1 MTRHDYD
8 VAIIGGGLAG
18 SLLARQL
25 RRQLPDARVAV
36 FEKSQAASFK
46 VGESTVELASNYLVR
61 RVGLSRYL
69 YEHHLPKNGLRFFFD
84 TPARD
89 AALEAMSEIGS
100 VALPYLPAFQIDRAR
115 FETDLCAMNQEDG
128 VDVVRGK
135 VTRLALDGA
144 SGHRFEVQRE
154 GGKRDGAN
162 LSVSARWVVDASGR
176 ASLLAKKLALR
187 VEEPHAIAAVWGRY
201 ENVVDLDDVGSA
213 SFRRRINH
221 TSRVLST
228 NHFCYPGYWIWF
240 IPLKNGVT
248 SVGLVI
254 ERSRFD
260 DAWRTPAGFAS
271 FLDSHRAVR
280 DLLAGAKPIDIMSYG
295 QLAYGVKRYFSADR
309 WAVTGEAGAFT
320 DPFYSPGS
328 DFIAIENDLITDL
341 VSRDLAGDGELESR
355 VDTYD
360 ELMRFRFD
368 TTMQI
373 YRGQYGLLGSYDL
386 YRLKWDFDIACYYNL
401 WLEPFMRDEH
411 LDVEHI
417 RGQLRQRRLV
427 NAVMKNFGELFRR
440 VEAHLVASGRYGEN
454 NLGAF
459 TGEFPTMRC
468 AEGLGSDA
476 SSKASIRRTAEAF
489 NLTRRRALAMLGSR
503 DAADLPL
510 THYLSGKPLV

>member
-1 MTRHDYD
+1 MRDHDYD

-18 SLLARQL
+18 LLLARQL
-25 RRQLPDARVAV
+25 RRQVPDARVAI
-36 FEKSQAASFK
+36 FEKSPTRSFK

-89 AALEAMSEIGS
+89 AALEQMSEIGS
-100 VALPYLPAFQIDRAR
+100 VALPYLPSFQIDRQR
-115 FETDLCAMNQEDG
+115 FETDLTDMNLESG
-128 VDVVRGK
+128 VDVVYGK
-135 VTRLALDGA
+135 VARLALDGA
-144 SGHRFEVQRE
+144 AGHRFEVQRGE
-154 GGKRDGAN
+154 GN

-176 ASLLAKKLALR
+176 ANVLAKKLALR
-187 VEEPHAIAAVWGRY
+187 VEEPHALAAVWGRY
-201 ENVVDLDDVGSA
+201 ENVVDLDDVGSTR
-213 SFRRRINH
+213 FRSRINH

-248 SVGLVI
+248 SVGVVI

-260 DAWRTPAGFAS
+260 EAWRTPAGFAS
-271 FLDSHRAVR
+271 FLGSHRAVR
-280 DLLAGAKPIDIMSYG
+280 DLLAGAKPLDIMSYG

-309 WAVTGEAGAFT
+309 WAVTGEAGSFT

-341 VSRDLAGDGELESR
+341 VSRDLAGDADLTSR
-355 VDTYD
+355 VDAYD
-360 ELMRFRFD
+360 ELMRFRYD

-411 LDVEHI
+411 LDVARI

-440 VEAHLVASGRYGEN
+440 VEAHLVDSGRYGEN

-459 TGEFPTMRC
+459 TGEFETMRC

-476 SSKASIRRTAEAF
+476 SAKASIRRTAEAF
-489 NLTRRRALAMLGSR
+489 NLTRRRALAMLGQR
-503 DAADLPL
+503 DTSDLPL
-510 THYLSGKPLV
+510 THYLSGKPLI